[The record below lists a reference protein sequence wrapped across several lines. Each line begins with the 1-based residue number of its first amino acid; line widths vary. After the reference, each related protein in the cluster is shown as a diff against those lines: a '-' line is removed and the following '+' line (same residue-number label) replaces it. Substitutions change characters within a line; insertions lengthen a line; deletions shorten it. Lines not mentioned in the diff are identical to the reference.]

1 VKRVSQFKLRA
12 VNEPAPFDELIRG
25 GLKALQAGTATAHQQ
40 GAVLDWIVK
49 EASGIG
55 APSYRDDPYATAFA
69 EGRRFVGIQILD
81 ILTKEAIQDG

>member
-1 VKRVSQFKLRA
+1 
-12 VNEPAPFDELIRG
+12 
-25 GLKALQAGTATAHQQ
+25 
-40 GAVLDWIVK
+40 VLDWIVK